1 MSIKPFFY
9 QSKHRAAFLA
19 NMAIRL
25 RDSISDDATVMLKE
39 SNVKTPVTDISL
51 ILYLSKNDKCPITS
65 IAQALNYSHQRVTSR
80 ISTLEK
86 LDLVLRLEDQQDQR
100 QKIICLTAHGKSD
113 VSKINKIYKN
123 AAKAIEGVFDEIDN
137 DLMDSLLLAINA
149 FENRTLRQRISD
161 L

>member
-1 MSIKPFFY
+1 MSIDPFFY

-19 NMAIRL
+19 NMAVRL
-25 RDSISDDATVMLKE
+25 RDSISDDATIMLKE
-39 SNVKTPVTDISL
+39 SNVKTPVNDISL
-51 ILYLSKNDKCPITS
+51 ILYLSENDKCPITS
-65 IAQALNYSHQRVTSR
+65 IAQALSYSHQRVTSR

-100 QKIICLTAHGKSD
+100 KKIICLTPSGKSD
-113 VSKINKIYKN
+113 ILKINKIYKN

>member
-1 MSIKPFFY
+1 MSIEPFFY

-19 NMAIRL
+19 NMANRL
-25 RDSISDDATVMLKE
+25 RDSISDDATIMLQE

-65 IAQALNYSHQRVTSR
+65 IAQGLNYSHQRVTSR

-86 LDLVLRLEDQQDQR
+86 LDLVLRLDDQR
-100 QKIICLTAHGKSD
+100 DQRKKIICLTASGKSD
-113 VSKINKIYKN
+113 ILKINKIYKN

-149 FENRTLRQRISD
+149 FEKRTLRQRISD